1 MTALV
6 LALAASVTWGVGDF
20 LGGIAARRVAVATV
34 LAASLAAGF
43 VLVALVVVVGGDG
56 PPPAGDL
63 LQAAAAGV
71 AGAVGLAGLY
81 RGMAVGAMG
90 VVAPVS
96 AVAAL
101 VPFVVGLGQG
111 ERPSTLQLAGVA
123 AALAGVALVSREP
136 GTKHSGSG
144 RAAGV
149 GLALVGAGGFGLY
162 FVLMD
167 AAAAESATWAVLFAR
182 GAAAILAAGA
192 AVALRAPLVPP
203 RSLLPMIAFV
213 GLFDV
218 AANVLFGLATSR
230 GLVSVVSVLASL
242 YPVITVALAWVVLG
256 ERISRVQ
263 RVGAAAAL
271 SGAALITAG

>member
-20 LGGIAARRVAVATV
+20 LGGVAARRVAVATV

-43 VLVALVVVVGGDG
+43 VFVALIVAVDGEG
-56 PPPAGDL
+56 PPSAGDL

-111 ERPSTLQLAGVA
+111 ERPSALQLAGVA

-182 GAAAILAAGA
+182 GAAVILAAGA

-242 YPVITVALAWVVLG
+242 YPVITVALAWAVLG

-271 SGAALITAG
+271 GGAALITAG

>member
-43 VLVALVVVVGGDG
+43 VLVALVVAVGGDG

-167 AAAAESATWAVLFAR
+167 AAAAESATWAVLIAR
-182 GAAAILAAGA
+182 GAAAILAAVA

-271 SGAALITAG
+271 GGAALITAG